1 VLQNMTNEPATNLL
15 PEDVDESDI
24 IWGLTNIGRE
34 INRTPKEIG
43 YLVRNTDLLNHA
55 VRRISHK
62 IYIGSRSKL
71 RNVALTALARD

>member
-1 VLQNMTNEPATNLL
+1 MNEPAQHTNLL

-24 IWGLTNIGRE
+24 IWGLENIGRV
-34 INRTPKEIG
+34 IDRTPKEIG